1 MAESVPVGM
10 IVVGAFDVDV
20 DVRLADTEDGVSVL
34 VGAYVKVTGLLDG
47 VVADPLEVLLM
58 IDTFDGFV
66 VVSEVLE
73 SVT

>member
-1 MAESVPVGM
+1 M

-34 VGAYVKVTGLLDG
+34 VGAYVNVTGLLED
-47 VVADPLEVLLM
+47 VVADPVEVLLM

-73 SVT
+73 RVT